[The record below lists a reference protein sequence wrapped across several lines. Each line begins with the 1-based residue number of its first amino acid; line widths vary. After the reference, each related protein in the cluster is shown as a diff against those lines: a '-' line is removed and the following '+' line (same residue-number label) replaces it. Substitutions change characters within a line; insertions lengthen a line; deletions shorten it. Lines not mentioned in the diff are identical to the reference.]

1 MKITTLT
8 KSPTQPIR
16 ITQPGVF
23 CYLLLNHDFHGT
35 FSLEKEGAE
44 VFVLGLFNTD
54 KNNQVHIDQK
64 HLAPH
69 THSHVVL
76 RSLLQGKAHFSYQG
90 KISIAKEAVGSNAS
104 QEARGL
110 LLSPEARFQAVPAL
124 EILPNDVMC
133 RHQATASPL
142 SKDSLYFLALRGLNK
157 SEASSLLQNAFLVSA
172 TDSLA
177 DAGLS
182 AGMVLAFQEE
192 LAIHL
197 LKPKEIY
204 A

>member
-8 KSPTQPIR
+8 KSPVEPIR

-23 CYLLLNHDFHGT
+23 CYLILNDEFRAT
-35 FSLEKEGAE
+35 FSLEAEGAK
-44 VFVLGLFNTD
+44 VFVLGLYNTE
-54 KNNQVHIDQK
+54 KNMEVHIDQK

-69 THSHVVL
+69 TSSHVIL
-76 RSLLQGKAHFSYQG
+76 RSLLKGTAHFSYQG
-90 KISIAKEAVGSNAS
+90 KIHIAKEAYGSNAS

-110 LLSPEARFQAVPAL
+110 LLSPLARFQAVPAL

-142 SKDSLYFLALRGLNK
+142 SKESLYFLALRGLPT
-157 SEASSLLQNAFLVSA
+157 SEAALLLQNAFLVSA

-177 DAGLS
+177 EAGLS
-182 AGMVLAFQEE
+182 HEMVLAFRQDLAKNFFKTEE
-192 LAIHL
+192 V
-197 LKPKEIY
+197 Y